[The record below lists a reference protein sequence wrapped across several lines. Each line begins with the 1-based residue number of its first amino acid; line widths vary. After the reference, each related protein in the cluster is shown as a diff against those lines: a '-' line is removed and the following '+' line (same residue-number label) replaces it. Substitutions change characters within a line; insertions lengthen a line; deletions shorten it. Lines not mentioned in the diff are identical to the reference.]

1 MRFSAN
7 GLQLLKN
14 LEGFRGKPYKCAA
27 GRDTVGYG
35 TVITPAEVA
44 KYTAVPISR
53 EEAEK
58 LALQKVNE
66 ILFVMKKVIRVQ
78 LTQNQIDATVCFI
91 YNIGVNAFK
100 SSTFL
105 RKLNDHNFQGTAL
118 EMSRWV
124 HDDHGNVIDGLVA
137 RHQKEKDLFLKKAAG
152 EIVEGKVK
160 K

>member
-14 LEGFRGKPYKCAA
+14 LEGFRGKPYKCSA

-66 ILFVMKKVIRVQ
+66 ILFVMKKVVRVQ
-78 LTQNQIDATVCFI
+78 LTQNQIDATVCFV

-105 RKLNDHNFQGTAL
+105 RKLNDHNFQGAAL
-118 EMSRWV
+118 EMLRWV
-124 HDDHGNVIDGLVA
+124 HDDHGNVIDGLVT
-137 RHQKEKDLFLKKAAG
+137 RHAKEKDLFLKKAAG

>member
-124 HDDHGNVIDGLVA
+124 HDDHGNVIDGLVT